1 MVRIHVRPP
10 AVALTEVGARAD
22 KPKDSR
28 SWSFLFSLLLCDSSM
43 PEIHVTAEAEGKRL
57 DHFLT
62 SNMTSTRSQIQ
73 KLIEAGSV
81 LVNKNVTKSNRR
93 LETGDVIFYPAS
105 EIATH
110 TKTEIAPLLEIVYQ
124 DDDLLVINKPAG
136 LLVHEA
142 FKDEMRATVVD
153 ALLES
158 FPEVAEV
165 GDDPKRPGIV
175 HRLDKDVSGLM
186 VIAKTQTAFE
196 HLKRQFQERTLTKE
210 YLALVYGSLPKDH
223 DIITLKVARSKAKG
237 RMVARPESQEG
248 KEAHT
253 EYDVLDRLPTTTYV
267 RVKILT
273 GRTHQIR
280 VHFQAIGYPVVG
292 DKIYKVKGMK
302 FRPIELDRLF
312 LHATRLTVRLMNG
325 KEKTFEVGLPDELER
340 LLRSLKKI

>member
-1 MVRIHVRPP
+1 
-10 AVALTEVGARAD
+10 
-22 KPKDSR
+22 
-28 SWSFLFSLLLCDSSM
+28 M
-43 PEIHVTAEAEGKRL
+43 PELHVTQESEEKRL

-62 SNMTSTRSQIQ
+62 LNMESTRSQIQ

-81 LVNKNVTKSNRR
+81 LVNHEVAKSNRR
-93 LETGDVIFYPAS
+93 LETGDIVFYPEAEVIS
-105 EIATH
+105 H
-110 TKTEIAPLLEIVYQ
+110 TKTEVAPILEILYQ
-124 DDDLLVINKPAG
+124 DDDILVINKPAG

-142 FKDEMRATVVD
+142 FKNEMRATVVD

-175 HRLDKDVSGLM
+175 HRLDKDVSGVM
-186 VIAKTQTAFE
+186 AIAKTQAGFD

-223 DIITLKVARSKAKG
+223 DVIKLLITRSKAKG

-302 FRPIELDRLF
+302 FRPIELNRLF
-312 LHATRLTVRLMNG
+312 LHATKLTLRLMDG
-325 KEKTFEVGLPDELER
+325 HEKTFEAGLPDELER
-340 LLRSLKKI
+340 LLRSLKTSGSRTLPAGRQGL

>member
-1 MVRIHVRPP
+1 
-10 AVALTEVGARAD
+10 
-22 KPKDSR
+22 
-28 SWSFLFSLLLCDSSM
+28 M
-43 PEIHVTAEAEGKRL
+43 PELHVTQEAEGKRL

-62 SNMTSTRSQIQ
+62 SNMESTRSQIQ

-81 LVNKNVTKSNRR
+81 RVNGDVAKSNRR
-93 LETGDVIFYPAS
+93 LETDDVIFYPEA
-105 EIATH
+105 EVITH
-110 TKTEIAPLLEIVYQ
+110 AKTEVAPILEILYQ
-124 DDDLLVINKPAG
+124 DDDILVINKPAG

-142 FKDEMRATVVD
+142 FKNEMRATVVD

-158 FPEVAEV
+158 FPEVADV

-175 HRLDKDVSGLM
+175 HRLDKDVSGVM
-186 VIAKTQTAFE
+186 AIAKTQAGFE

-223 DIITLKVARSKAKG
+223 DVITLHVTRSKAKG

-253 EYDVLDRLPTTTYV
+253 EYDVLERLNTTTYV

-280 VHFQAIGYPVVG
+280 VHFQAIGYPIVG
-292 DKIYKVKGMK
+292 DKLYKVKGMK

-312 LHATRLTVRLMNG
+312 LHATKLTLRLMNG
-325 KEKTFEVGLPDELER
+325 HEKTFETGLPNELER
-340 LLRSLKKI
+340 LLRSLKKL

>member
-1 MVRIHVRPP
+1 MTRQQGH
-10 AVALTEVGARAD
+10 E
-22 KPKDSR
+22 
-28 SWSFLFSLLLCDSSM
+28 
-43 PEIHVTAEAEGKRL
+43 RL
-57 DHFLT
+57 DRFLT
-62 SNMTSTRSQIQ
+62 GVMETTRSQIQ

-81 LVNKNVTKSNRR
+81 TVNREVAKSNRR
-93 LETGDVIFYPAS
+93 LETDDVVFYPEA
-105 EIATH
+105 EVTTH
-110 TKTEIAPLLEIVYQ
+110 KKIEPTPLLEILYQ
-124 DDDLLVINKPAG
+124 DKDIMVINKPAG

-175 HRLDKDVSGLM
+175 HRLDKDVSGVM
-186 VIAKTQTAFE
+186 AIAKTQAGFD
-196 HLKRQFQERTLTKE
+196 HLKHQFQKRTLTKE
-210 YLALVYGSLPKDH
+210 YLALVYGALPKDH
-223 DIITLKVARSKAKG
+223 DVITLKVTRSKAKG

-253 EYDVLDRLPTTTYV
+253 EYDVLERLPTTTYV

-280 VHFQAIGYPVVG
+280 VHFQALGYPIVG

-312 LHATRLTVRLMNG
+312 LHATKLTLRLMDG
-325 KEKTFEVGLPDELER
+325 HEKTFEAGLPVELER
-340 LLRSLKKI
+340 LLRSLKKV

>member
-1 MVRIHVRPP
+1 
-10 AVALTEVGARAD
+10 
-22 KPKDSR
+22 
-28 SWSFLFSLLLCDSSM
+28 M
-43 PEIHVTAEAEGKRL
+43 PEIHVKTEQANERL
-57 DHFLT
+57 DRFLT
-62 SNMTSTRSQIQ
+62 LNMETTRSQIQ

-81 LVNKNVTKSNRR
+81 TVNREVAKSNRR
-93 LETGDVIFYPAS
+93 LETGDVVFYPEA
-105 EIATH
+105 EVITH
-110 TKTEIAPLLEIVYQ
+110 TKTEVAPLLDILYQ
-124 DDDLLVINKPAG
+124 DDDILVINKPAG

-158 FPEVAEV
+158 FPEVTDV

-175 HRLDKDVSGLM
+175 HRLDKDVSGVM
-186 VIAKTQTAFE
+186 AIAKTQAGFE

-223 DIITLKVARSKAKG
+223 DVITFKVTRSKAKG

-253 EYDVLDRLPTTTYV
+253 EYEVLERLNTTTYI

-280 VHFQAIGYPVVG
+280 VHFQAIGYPIVG
-292 DKIYKVKGMK
+292 DKLYKVKGMK

-312 LHATRLTVRLMNG
+312 LHAHKLTVRLMDG
-325 KEKTFEVGLPDELER
+325 HEKTFETGLPVELER
-340 LLRSLKKI
+340 LLRFLKKL

>member
-1 MVRIHVRPP
+1 
-10 AVALTEVGARAD
+10 
-22 KPKDSR
+22 
-28 SWSFLFSLLLCDSSM
+28 M
-43 PEIHVTAEAEGKRL
+43 PEIRVTQKQSNERL
-57 DHFLT
+57 DRFLT
-62 SNMTSTRSQIQ
+62 STMETTRSQIQ

-81 LVNKNVTKSNRR
+81 LVNREVAKSNRR
-93 LETGDVIFYPAS
+93 LEEGDVIFYPEVELSA
-105 EIATH
+105 H
-110 TKTEIAPLLEIVYQ
+110 KKTETAPLLEIVYQ
-124 DDDLLVINKPAG
+124 DDDVLVINKPSG

-186 VIAKTQTAFE
+186 AIAKTQAGFD
-196 HLKRQFQERTLTKE
+196 HLKHQFQARTLTKE
-210 YLALVYGSLPKDH
+210 YLALVYGALPKDH
-223 DIITLKVARSKAKG
+223 DVITLRVTRSKSKG

-253 EYDVLDRLPTTTYV
+253 EYDVLERLPTTTYV

-280 VHFQAIGYPVVG
+280 VHFQALGYPIVG
-292 DKIYKVKGMK
+292 DKLYKVKGMK
-302 FRPIELDRLF
+302 FRPIELSRLF
-312 LHATRLTVRLMNG
+312 LHASKLTLRLMDG
-325 KEKTFEVGLPDELER
+325 REKTFEAGLPDELER
-340 LLRSLKKI
+340 LLRSLKK